1 MYHPR
6 QKLFLGS
13 PSSVVLPELKVN
25 EKGGVELKQIDQS
38 KIVLPDSETT
48 ELRPLL
54 DAGVDVKR
62 VNTKLFNSSV
72 FVTDLS
78 VESEEKKTEGD
89 E

>member
-13 PSSVVLPELKVN
+13 PSSVVLPELRVN

-38 KIVLPDSETT
+38 KVVLPDTEVT

-62 VNTKLFNSSV
+62 VNTKLFNSSAV
-72 FVTDLS
+72 VTDLS
-78 VESEEKKTEGD
+78 VDSEGTQTEGD

>member
-25 EKGGVELKQIDQS
+25 EKGGVELKQVDQS
-38 KIVLPDSETT
+38 KVVLPDTEAT

-62 VNTKLFNSSV
+62 VNTKLFNSSAV
-72 FVTDLS
+72 VMDLS
-78 VESEEKKTEGD
+78 VESEETKTEGD

>member
-13 PSSVVLPELKVN
+13 PSSVVLPEMRVN
-25 EKGGVELKQIDQS
+25 ENGSVELKQVDQS
-38 KIVLPDSETT
+38 KVGLPDTETT

-62 VNTKLFNSSV
+62 VNTKLFGSSAI
-72 FVTDLS
+72 VTDLS
-78 VESEEKKTEGD
+78 TEPDETKTGGD